1 MYTRN
6 LLWLVSLVSAAP
18 LYAADVPANTPLAPQ
33 QVFRYN
39 NHSDPGTLD
48 PQKVEENTAAQIVLD
63 LFEGLVWMDGEGQVQ
78 PAQAERWEILDG
90 GKRYIF
96 HLRSGLQWSDGQPL
110 TAEDF
115 VLGWQR
121 AVDPKTASPFAGYL
135 AQAHINNAA
144 AIVAGKADVTS
155 LGVKA
160 TDDRTLEVTLEQPV
174 PWPTLFPVPHHVIA
188 KHGDSWSKPENM
200 VYNGAFVL
208 DQWVVNEKITARK
221 NPKYRDAQHTVL
233 QQVEYLAL
241 DNSVTGYNRYRA
253 GEVDLT
259 WVPAQQIP
267 AIEKSLP
274 GELRIIPRLNSE
286 YYNFN
291 LEKPPF
297 NDVRVRTALK
307 LGMDRDII
315 VNKVKAQ
322 GDMPAY
328 GYTPPYTDG
337 AKLTQPE
344 WFGWSQEKRNEEAK
358 KLLAEAGYTGDKPL
372 TINLLYNTSDLHKKL
387 AIAASSLWKKNIGV
401 NVKLVNQEWKTFL
414 DTRHQG
420 TFDVARAGWCADY
433 NEPTSFLNTMLSNSS
448 MNTAHYKSPAF
459 DSIMAETLKAT
470 DEAQR
475 TALYTKAEQQLD
487 KDSAIVPVYY
497 YVNAR
502 LVKPWVGGYTG
513 KDPLDNTYTRNMYI
527 VKH

>member
-160 TDDRTLEVTLEQPV
+160 TDDRTLEVTLEQPFLGSRRCS
-174 PWPTLFPVPHHVIA
+174 PGRRCSRFLIM
-188 KHGDSWSKPENM
+188 SSLNM
-200 VYNGAFVL
+200 
-208 DQWVVNEKITARK
+208 
-221 NPKYRDAQHTVL
+221 
-233 QQVEYLAL
+233 
-241 DNSVTGYNRYRA
+241 
-253 GEVDLT
+253 
-259 WVPAQQIP
+259 
-267 AIEKSLP
+267 
-274 GELRIIPRLNSE
+274 
-286 YYNFN
+286 
-291 LEKPPF
+291 
-297 NDVRVRTALK
+297 
-307 LGMDRDII
+307 
-315 VNKVKAQ
+315 
-322 GDMPAY
+322 
-328 GYTPPYTDG
+328 
-337 AKLTQPE
+337 
-344 WFGWSQEKRNEEAK
+344 
-358 KLLAEAGYTGDKPL
+358 
-372 TINLLYNTSDLHKKL
+372 
-387 AIAASSLWKKNIGV
+387 AIAGV
-401 NVKLVNQEWKTFL
+401 
-414 DTRHQG
+414 
-420 TFDVARAGWCADY
+420 
-433 NEPTSFLNTMLSNSS
+433 S
-448 MNTAHYKSPAF
+448 
-459 DSIMAETLKAT
+459 
-470 DEAQR
+470 QR
-475 TALYTKAEQQLD
+475 TWFTT
-487 KDSAIVPVYY
+487 VP
-497 YVNAR
+497 
-502 LVKPWVGGYTG
+502 LCLISG
-513 KDPLDNTYTRNMYI
+513 
-527 VKH
+527 

>member
-160 TDDRTLEVTLEQPV
+160 RM
-174 PWPTLFPVPHHVIA
+174 I
-188 KHGDSWSKPENM
+188 
-200 VYNGAFVL
+200 VL
-208 DQWVVNEKITARK
+208 
-221 NPKYRDAQHTVL
+221 
-233 QQVEYLAL
+233 
-241 DNSVTGYNRYRA
+241 
-253 GEVDLT
+253 
-259 WVPAQQIP
+259 
-267 AIEKSLP
+267 
-274 GELRIIPRLNSE
+274 
-286 YYNFN
+286 
-291 LEKPPF
+291 
-297 NDVRVRTALK
+297 LK
-307 LGMDRDII
+307 LRLSSRFLGSRRCSPGRRCSRFLIMSSL
-315 VNKVKAQ
+315 N
-322 GDMPAY
+322 M
-328 GYTPPYTDG
+328 
-337 AKLTQPE
+337 
-344 WFGWSQEKRNEEAK
+344 
-358 KLLAEAGYTGDKPL
+358 
-372 TINLLYNTSDLHKKL
+372 
-387 AIAASSLWKKNIGV
+387 AIAGV
-401 NVKLVNQEWKTFL
+401 
-414 DTRHQG
+414 
-420 TFDVARAGWCADY
+420 
-433 NEPTSFLNTMLSNSS
+433 S
-448 MNTAHYKSPAF
+448 
-459 DSIMAETLKAT
+459 
-470 DEAQR
+470 QR
-475 TALYTKAEQQLD
+475 TWFTT
-487 KDSAIVPVYY
+487 VP
-497 YVNAR
+497 
-502 LVKPWVGGYTG
+502 LCLISG
-513 KDPLDNTYTRNMYI
+513 
-527 VKH
+527 

>member
-1 MYTRN
+1 MK
-6 LLWLVSLVSAAP
+6 A
-18 LYAADVPANTPLAPQ
+18 
-33 QVFRYN
+33 
-39 NHSDPGTLD
+39 
-48 PQKVEENTAAQIVLD
+48 
-63 LFEGLVWMDGEGQVQ
+63 VQ
-78 PAQAERWEILDG
+78 PAQAERWEILDD

-174 PWPTLFPVPHHVIA
+174 PWFTTMLAWPTLFPVPHHVIA

-208 DQWVVNEKITARK
+208 DKWVVNEKITARK

-267 AIEKSLP
+267 AIEKSQP

-297 NDVRVRTALK
+297 NDVRVRRALYLTVDRQLIAQK
-307 LGMDRDII
+307 VLGLRT
-315 VNKVKAQ
+315 
-322 GDMPAY
+322 PATTL
-328 GYTPPYTDG
+328 TPPEVKGFSATTFDELQKPMSERVAM
-337 AKLTQPE
+337 AKV
-344 WFGWSQEKRNEEAK
+344 
-358 KLLAEAGYTGDKPL
+358 LLKQAGYDASHPL
-372 TINLLYNTSDLHKKL
+372 RFELFYNKYDLHEKT
-387 AIAASSLWKKNIGV
+387 AIALSSEWKKWLGAQV
-401 NVKLVNQEWKTFL
+401 TLRTMEWKTYL
-414 DTRHQG
+414 DAR
-420 TFDVARAGWCADY
+420 RAGDFMLSRQSWDATY
-433 NEPTSFLNTMLSNSS
+433 NDASSFLNTL
-448 MNTAHYKSPAF
+448 KS
-459 DSIMAETLKAT
+459 DSEENVGHWKNAQYDALLNQAT
-470 DEAQR
+470 QITDATKR
-475 TALYTKAEQQLD
+475 NALYQQAEVIINQQAPL
-487 KDSAIVPVYY
+487 IPIYY
-497 YVNAR
+497 QP
-502 LVKPWVGGYTG
+502 LIKLLKPYVGGF
-513 KDPLDNTYTRNMYI
+513 PLHNPQDYVYSKELYI
-527 VKH
+527 KAH

>member
-160 TDDRTLEVTLEQPV
+160 MDDRTLEVTLEQPV
-174 PWPTLFPVPHHVIA
+174 PWFTTMLAWPTLFPVPHHVIA

-208 DQWVVNEKITARK
+208 DKWVVNEKITARK

-259 WVPAQQIP
+259 
-267 AIEKSLP
+267 
-274 GELRIIPRLNSE
+274 
-286 YYNFN
+286 
-291 LEKPPF
+291 
-297 NDVRVRTALK
+297 
-307 LGMDRDII
+307 
-315 VNKVKAQ
+315 
-322 GDMPAY
+322 
-328 GYTPPYTDG
+328 
-337 AKLTQPE
+337 
-344 WFGWSQEKRNEEAK
+344 
-358 KLLAEAGYTGDKPL
+358 
-372 TINLLYNTSDLHKKL
+372 
-387 AIAASSLWKKNIGV
+387 
-401 NVKLVNQEWKTFL
+401 
-414 DTRHQG
+414 
-420 TFDVARAGWCADY
+420 
-433 NEPTSFLNTMLSNSS
+433 
-448 MNTAHYKSPAF
+448 
-459 DSIMAETLKAT
+459 
-470 DEAQR
+470 
-475 TALYTKAEQQLD
+475 
-487 KDSAIVPVYY
+487 
-497 YVNAR
+497 
-502 LVKPWVGGYTG
+502 
-513 KDPLDNTYTRNMYI
+513 
-527 VKH
+527 

>member
-1 MYTRN
+1 MVRR
-6 LLWLVSLVSAAP
+6 SA
-18 LYAADVPANTPLAPQ
+18 
-33 QVFRYN
+33 
-39 NHSDPGTLD
+39 
-48 PQKVEENTAAQIVLD
+48 
-63 LFEGLVWMDGEGQVQ
+63 
-78 PAQAERWEILDG
+78 
-90 GKRYIF
+90 
-96 HLRSGLQWSDGQPL
+96 SDGRG
-110 TAEDF
+110 F

-160 TDDRTLEVTLEQPV
+160 MDDRTLEVTLEQPV
-174 PWPTLFPVPHHVIA
+174 PWFTTMLAWPTLFPVPHHVIA

-208 DQWVVNEKITARK
+208 DKWVVNEKITARK

-297 NDVRVRTALK
+297 NDVRVRRALYLTVDRQLIAQK
-307 LGMDRDII
+307 VLGLRT
-315 VNKVKAQ
+315 
-322 GDMPAY
+322 PATTL
-328 GYTPPYTDG
+328 TPPEVKGFSATTFDELQKPMSERVAM
-337 AKLTQPE
+337 AKV
-344 WFGWSQEKRNEEAK
+344 
-358 KLLAEAGYTGDKPL
+358 LLKQAGYDASHPL
-372 TINLLYNTSDLHKKL
+372 RFELFYNKYDLHEKT
-387 AIAASSLWKKNIGV
+387 AIALSS
-401 NVKLVNQEWKTFL
+401 EWKN
-414 DTRHQG
+414 
-420 TFDVARAGWCADY
+420 GWV
-433 NEPTSFLNTMLSNSS
+433 
-448 MNTAHYKSPAF
+448 H
-459 DSIMAETLKAT
+459 
-470 DEAQR
+470 R
-475 TALYTKAEQQLD
+475 
-487 KDSAIVPVYY
+487 
-497 YVNAR
+497 
-502 LVKPWVGGYTG
+502 
-513 KDPLDNTYTRNMYI
+513 
-527 VKH
+527 

>member
-160 TDDRTLEVTLEQPV
+160 TDDRTLEVTLFLGSRRCSPGRRCSRF
-174 PWPTLFPVPHHVIA
+174 LIM
-188 KHGDSWSKPENM
+188 SSLNM
-200 VYNGAFVL
+200 
-208 DQWVVNEKITARK
+208 
-221 NPKYRDAQHTVL
+221 
-233 QQVEYLAL
+233 
-241 DNSVTGYNRYRA
+241 
-253 GEVDLT
+253 
-259 WVPAQQIP
+259 
-267 AIEKSLP
+267 
-274 GELRIIPRLNSE
+274 
-286 YYNFN
+286 
-291 LEKPPF
+291 
-297 NDVRVRTALK
+297 
-307 LGMDRDII
+307 
-315 VNKVKAQ
+315 
-322 GDMPAY
+322 
-328 GYTPPYTDG
+328 
-337 AKLTQPE
+337 
-344 WFGWSQEKRNEEAK
+344 
-358 KLLAEAGYTGDKPL
+358 
-372 TINLLYNTSDLHKKL
+372 
-387 AIAASSLWKKNIGV
+387 AIAGV
-401 NVKLVNQEWKTFL
+401 
-414 DTRHQG
+414 
-420 TFDVARAGWCADY
+420 
-433 NEPTSFLNTMLSNSS
+433 S
-448 MNTAHYKSPAF
+448 
-459 DSIMAETLKAT
+459 
-470 DEAQR
+470 QR
-475 TALYTKAEQQLD
+475 TWFTT
-487 KDSAIVPVYY
+487 VP
-497 YVNAR
+497 
-502 LVKPWVGGYTG
+502 LCLISG
-513 KDPLDNTYTRNMYI
+513 
-527 VKH
+527 

>member
-78 PAQAERWEILDG
+78 PAQAERWEIVDG

-121 AVDPKTASPFAGYL
+121 ARLTRKPQALLL
-135 AQAHINNAA
+135 AIWHR
-144 AIVAGKADVTS
+144 
-155 LGVKA
+155 
-160 TDDRTLEVTLEQPV
+160 RTLTMPQLLLRVKQMLHRWVSKRRMIVLLKLRSRQPV
-174 PWPTLFPVPHHVIA
+174 PWFTTMLAWPTLFPVPHHVIA

-241 DNSVTGYNRYRA
+241 DNSVSGYNRYRA

-259 WVPAQQIP
+259 
-267 AIEKSLP
+267 
-274 GELRIIPRLNSE
+274 
-286 YYNFN
+286 
-291 LEKPPF
+291 
-297 NDVRVRTALK
+297 
-307 LGMDRDII
+307 
-315 VNKVKAQ
+315 
-322 GDMPAY
+322 
-328 GYTPPYTDG
+328 
-337 AKLTQPE
+337 
-344 WFGWSQEKRNEEAK
+344 
-358 KLLAEAGYTGDKPL
+358 
-372 TINLLYNTSDLHKKL
+372 
-387 AIAASSLWKKNIGV
+387 
-401 NVKLVNQEWKTFL
+401 
-414 DTRHQG
+414 
-420 TFDVARAGWCADY
+420 
-433 NEPTSFLNTMLSNSS
+433 
-448 MNTAHYKSPAF
+448 
-459 DSIMAETLKAT
+459 
-470 DEAQR
+470 
-475 TALYTKAEQQLD
+475 
-487 KDSAIVPVYY
+487 
-497 YVNAR
+497 
-502 LVKPWVGGYTG
+502 
-513 KDPLDNTYTRNMYI
+513 
-527 VKH
+527 

>member
-1 MYTRN
+1 M
-6 LLWLVSLVSAAP
+6 
-18 LYAADVPANTPLAPQ
+18 
-33 QVFRYN
+33 
-39 NHSDPGTLD
+39 
-48 PQKVEENTAAQIVLD
+48 
-63 LFEGLVWMDGEGQVQ
+63 Q

-174 PWPTLFPVPHHVIA
+174 PWFTTMLARPTLFPVPHHVIA

-208 DQWVVNEKITARK
+208 DKWVVNEKITARK

-259 WVPAQQIP
+259 GFRRSKFPPLKNHCPA
-267 AIEKSLP
+267 SY
-274 GELRIIPRLNSE
+274 ELS
-286 YYNFN
+286 
-291 LEKPPF
+291 
-297 NDVRVRTALK
+297 RV
-307 LGMDRDII
+307 
-315 VNKVKAQ
+315 
-322 GDMPAY
+322 
-328 GYTPPYTDG
+328 
-337 AKLTQPE
+337 
-344 WFGWSQEKRNEEAK
+344 
-358 KLLAEAGYTGDKPL
+358 
-372 TINLLYNTSDLHKKL
+372 
-387 AIAASSLWKKNIGV
+387 
-401 NVKLVNQEWKTFL
+401 
-414 DTRHQG
+414 
-420 TFDVARAGWCADY
+420 
-433 NEPTSFLNTMLSNSS
+433 
-448 MNTAHYKSPAF
+448 
-459 DSIMAETLKAT
+459 
-470 DEAQR
+470 
-475 TALYTKAEQQLD
+475 
-487 KDSAIVPVYY
+487 
-497 YVNAR
+497 
-502 LVKPWVGGYTG
+502 
-513 KDPLDNTYTRNMYI
+513 
-527 VKH
+527 